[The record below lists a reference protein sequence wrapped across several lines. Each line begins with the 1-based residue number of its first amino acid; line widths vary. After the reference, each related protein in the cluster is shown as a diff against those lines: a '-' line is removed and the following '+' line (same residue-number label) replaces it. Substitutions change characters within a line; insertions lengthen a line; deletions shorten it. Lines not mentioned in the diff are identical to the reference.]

1 MLIVSRKFDITETL
15 YYSSDR
21 LGTKKREAKMKKL
34 LIVGLLFGFVMAQ
47 AARAAA
53 AESAATIA
61 GAKKEGKLIIYSS
74 TDSASVEPLLQDFK
88 SLYPFLQVEYND
100 LNTTEIYNRF
110 TAESA
115 SGAGT
120 ADLLWSSAMDL
131 QLQLASKGNALS
143 YASPEISGLPKWA
156 IWQNQAYGTTFE
168 PVSIAYNKRLLPA
181 DAVPQSHADL
191 VRLMKAKPDVFK
203 DKIATFD
210 PEKSGVGFLM
220 MTQDEKVFPQF
231 WDLARGLGATGAKV
245 YTSTGAMLEKVG
257 SGEHTLAYN
266 IIGSYVLLR
275 QKKDPSLGLVL
286 PKDYTLAF
294 SRVAFISKT
303 ARNPNAAKLLLDYIL
318 SKRGQTVM
326 SEKSLVYSI
335 RSDVPGP
342 ITAAG
347 LNKQLG
353 KAVKP
358 IDVNTD
364 ILAGLEQT
372 KRLDFM
378 KQWKEALKR

>member
-1 MLIVSRKFDITETL
+1 
-15 YYSSDR
+15 
-21 LGTKKREAKMKKL
+21 MKKFL
-34 LIVGLLFGFVMAQ
+34 LGVMVFYCLVGQYSRSF
-47 AARAAA
+47 A
-53 AESAATIA
+53 AESSPTISA
-61 GAKKEGKLIIYSS
+61 AKKEGKLIIYSS

-88 SLYPFLQVEYND
+88 TLYPFLQVEYND

-120 ADLLWSSAMDL
+120 ADFMWSSAMDL
-131 QLQLASKGNALS
+131 QLQLASKGNALN
-143 YASPEISGLPKWA
+143 YASPENAGLPKWA
-156 IWQNQAYGTTFE
+156 VWQNQAYGTTFE

-181 DAVPQSHADL
+181 DAVPQSHADFT
-191 VRLMKAKPDVFK
+191 RLMKEKHDVFK

-220 MTQDEKVFPQF
+220 MTQDAKVFPQF
-231 WDLARGLGATGAKV
+231 WDLARGLGSTGAKV

-275 QKKDPSLGLVL
+275 QKKDTSLGLVL

-294 SRVAFISKT
+294 SRIAFISKT
-303 ARNPNAAKLLLDYIL
+303 ARNPNAAKLFLDYLL

-335 RSDVPGP
+335 RSDVPGQ

-347 LNKQLG
+347 LNKELG
-353 KAVKP
+353 KALKP
-358 IDVNTD
+358 IEVNTD
-364 ILAGLEQT
+364 ILAGLEQN
-372 KRLDFM
+372 KRLEFM

>member
-1 MLIVSRKFDITETL
+1 MLKNSFIGLV
-15 YYSSDR
+15 
-21 LGTKKREAKMKKL
+21 L
-34 LIVGLLFGFVMAQ
+34 LISIVVQHADSP
-47 AARAAA
+47 AAETQHPAAA
-53 AESAATIA
+53 AAQ
-61 GAKKEGKLIIYSS
+61 KEGKLVIYSS

-88 SLYPFLQVEYND
+88 ALYPFLQVEYND
-100 LNTTEIYNRF
+100 LNTTEMYNRF
-110 TAESA
+110 VAESA
-115 SGAGT
+115 SGAGA
-120 ADLLWSSAMDL
+120 ADFMWSSAMDL
-131 QLQLASKGNALS
+131 QIQLASKGNALS
-143 YASPEISGLPKWA
+143 YASRENAGLPKWA
-156 IWQNQAYGTTFE
+156 VWQNQAYGTTFE

-181 DAVPQSHADL
+181 DAVPQSHADF
-191 VRLMKAKPDVFK
+191 VRLMKEKPDVFK
-203 DKIATFD
+203 EKIATFD

-220 MTQDEKVFPQF
+220 MTQDAKVFPPF
-231 WDLARGLGATGAKV
+231 WDLAKGLGATGAKV

-257 SGEHTLAYN
+257 SGEHTIAYN

-303 ARNPNAAKLLLDYIL
+303 ARNPNAAKLFLDYIL

-326 SEKSLVYSI
+326 SEKSLVYSL

-347 LNKQLG
+347 LNKELG
-353 KAVKP
+353 KALKP

-372 KRLDFM
+372 KRLEFM
-378 KQWKEALKR
+378 KQWKDALKR

>member
-1 MLIVSRKFDITETL
+1 MLNKLTLALVLLGAITVN
-15 YYSSDR
+15 S
-21 LGTKKREAKMKKL
+21 KL
-34 LIVGLLFGFVMAQ
+34 SY
-47 AARAAA
+47 A
-53 AESAATIA
+53 AESNPTVAAA
-61 GAKKEGKLIIYSS
+61 QKEGKLIIYSS

-88 SLYPFLQVEYND
+88 SMYPFLQVEYND
-100 LNTTEIYNRF
+100 LNTTEMYNRF
-110 TAESA
+110 VAESA
-115 SGAGT
+115 SGSGT
-120 ADLLWSSAMDL
+120 ADFMWSSAMDL
-131 QLQLASKGNALS
+131 QIQLASKGNALT
-143 YASPEISGLPKWA
+143 YASPEISGVPKWA
-156 IWQNQAYGTTFE
+156 VWQNQAYGTTYE

-181 DAVPQSHADL
+181 DAVPQSHADF
-191 VRLMKAKPDVFK
+191 VRLMKEKPDVFK
-203 DKIATFD
+203 EKIATFD

-220 MTQDEKVFPQF
+220 MTQDAKVFPQF

-294 SRVAFISKT
+294 SRIAFISKR
-303 ARNPNAAKLLLDYIL
+303 ARNPNAAKLFLDYIL

-326 SEKSLVYSI
+326 SEKSLVYSL
-335 RSDVPGP
+335 RGDVPGQ

-347 LNKQLG
+347 LNKDLG
-353 KAVKP
+353 KAIKP

-364 ILAGLEQT
+364 MLAGLEQN

-378 KQWKEALKR
+378 KQWKDALKR

>member
-1 MLIVSRKFDITETL
+1 MLNKLTLALVLLGAITVN
-15 YYSSDR
+15 S
-21 LGTKKREAKMKKL
+21 KL
-34 LIVGLLFGFVMAQ
+34 SY
-47 AARAAA
+47 A
-53 AESAATIA
+53 AESNPTVAAA
-61 GAKKEGKLIIYSS
+61 QKEGKLIIYSS

-88 SLYPFLQVEYND
+88 SMYPFLQVEYND
-100 LNTTEIYNRF
+100 LNTTEMYNRF
-110 TAESA
+110 VAESA
-115 SGAGT
+115 SGSGT
-120 ADLLWSSAMDL
+120 ADFMWSSAMDL
-131 QLQLASKGNALS
+131 QIQLASKGNALT
-143 YASPEISGLPKWA
+143 YASPEISGVPKWA
-156 IWQNQAYGTTFE
+156 VWQNQAYGTTYE

-181 DAVPQSHADL
+181 DAVPQSHADF
-191 VRLMKAKPDVFK
+191 VRLMKEKPDVFK
-203 DKIATFD
+203 EKIATFD

-220 MTQDEKVFPQF
+220 MTQDAKVFPQF

-294 SRVAFISKT
+294 SRIAFISKG
-303 ARNPNAAKLLLDYIL
+303 ARNPNAAKLFLDYIL

-326 SEKSLVYSI
+326 SEKSLVYSL
-335 RSDVPGP
+335 RADVPGQ

-347 LNKQLG
+347 LNKDLG
-353 KAVKP
+353 KAIKP

-364 ILAGLEQT
+364 MLAGLEQT

-378 KQWKEALKR
+378 KQWKDALKR

>member
-1 MLIVSRKFDITETL
+1 MTRKYLLLVVLLGLIAAHPS
-15 YYSSDR
+15 
-21 LGTKKREAKMKKL
+21 LGT
-34 LIVGLLFGFVMAQ
+34 
-47 AARAAA
+47 AAESQHPAAA
-53 AESAATIA
+53 AAQ
-61 GAKKEGKLIIYSS
+61 KEGKLIIYSS

-88 SLYPFLQVEYND
+88 TLYPFLQVEYND
-100 LNTTEIYNRF
+100 LNTTEMYNRF
-110 TAESA
+110 IAESA

-120 ADLLWSSAMDL
+120 ADIMWSSAMDL
-131 QLQLASKGNALS
+131 QLQLASKGNALN

-181 DAVPQSHADL
+181 DAVPQSHADF
-191 VRLMKAKPDVFK
+191 VRLMKEKPDVFK

-220 MTQDEKVFPQF
+220 MTQDAKVFPQF
-231 WDLARGLGATGAKV
+231 WDLAKGLGASGAKV

-257 SGEHTLAYN
+257 SGEHTIAYN

-275 QKKDPSLGLVL
+275 QKKDPSMGLVL

-294 SRVAFISKT
+294 SRVAFISKA
-303 ARNPNAAKLLLDYIL
+303 ARNPNAAKLFLDYLL

-326 SEKSLVYSI
+326 SEKSLVYSL

-347 LNKQLG
+347 LTKELG

-358 IDVNTD
+358 IDVSAE
-364 ILAGLEQT
+364 ILAGLEQN
-372 KRLDFM
+372 KRLEFM
-378 KQWKEALKR
+378 KQWKDALKR

>member
-1 MLIVSRKFDITETL
+1 
-15 YYSSDR
+15 
-21 LGTKKREAKMKKL
+21 MKKL

-335 RSDVPGP
+335 RSDVPGA

-372 KRLDFM
+372 KRLNFM